1 MQPRVP
7 VQRQVQMQ
15 QRARKLEPGLAQQL
29 VLAQQQAMVRVTRP
43 ALQFVREQRHE

>member
-7 VQRQVQMQ
+7 VQRQVQMR

-29 VLAQQQAMVRVTRP
+29 VLAQQQAMVP
-43 ALQFVREQRHE
+43 LLALQSVRVQRRE

>member
-7 VQRQVQMQ
+7 VQWQVQMQ
-15 QRARKLEPGLAQQL
+15 QRARKLEPGLAQQQ
-29 VLAQQQAMVRVTRP
+29 VLVRVTRP

>member
-7 VQRQVQMQ
+7 VQRRV
-15 QRARKLEPGLAQQL
+15 RKLEPGLAQQL
-29 VLAQQQAMVRVTRP
+29 VLAQQQALMRVPLP